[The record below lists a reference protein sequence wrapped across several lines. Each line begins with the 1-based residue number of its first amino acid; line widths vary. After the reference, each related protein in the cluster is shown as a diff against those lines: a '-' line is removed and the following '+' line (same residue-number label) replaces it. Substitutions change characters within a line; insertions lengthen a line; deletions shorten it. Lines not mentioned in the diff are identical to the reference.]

1 MALSQIQCLD
11 DNHVNPRTTES
22 KPEFFYCEDQ
32 RLALET
38 LLRDGREAFVKYLE
52 ARGLRGFLSDPELES
67 LVGSVEPYDPGLEL
81 IPESGEEEDEPPLS
95 LHYWPELSD
104 VSIPQLDLGWPDSDG
119 YRGVSRATVYTQPP
133 LDGQAHIKEII
144 RKMIAQAQRVI
155 AVVMDIFTDVDIFRD
170 LLDVAFKKKVSVYIL
185 LERTTLPHFLSMCH
199 RANMHAGH
207 LKNLRVRCSI
217 GAEFHT
223 RACTKVKGRI
233 GHRFMFVDGDKA
245 VSGSYSFT
253 WMSSRLDRNLI
264 TVLTGQVV
272 DTFDLLFRFLYMNS
286 TSVNLRQIAKEPQP
300 EPDPPP
306 QQTTFAPPSADVA
319 RKLYNPKYALVAAC
333 NPSLSPNS
341 SGNNSPKDSQN
352 AVNSKTQEDEATS
365 KKKRRRDKE
374 VRQEPPLHPGLTN
387 LGKAHLIEYLPTWP
401 EPDPPSDVIGFIN
414 VRDTSK
420 PIQVHLQRSEMFE
433 TSQAIRFGSPPSM
446 PKETLPEVANPRK
459 IGANDEENP
468 KQDKTKAEEAAV
480 VQTNSTPLTLKASGF
495 KSQEAP
501 EQKSQIIVKT
511 LNTECNLQSNT
522 PTKNQSAGHN
532 STSNI
537 NKSTSQQ
544 SSSTATPSQITPTI
558 PTNSLKTEP
567 LPKSDAQTQAQTRTS
582 LNTHH
587 ALDHSVHSS
596 ELKSTQTQI
605 SQTLSATDL
614 NANTEQFAQSKKLL
628 QHTYSSK
635 QDVHTKTQNSVN
647 TQTPNIHNHI
657 SPSSAFTSLHCNPVT
672 PVTLSDN
679 NQVCATTVH
688 SSMTSSARAPVLPLT
703 SITTTPS
710 FPTVSSSSTTHP
722 LSSSTFTTAPPVP
735 KRRTVQLVINDTTN
749 GQNPPDINA
758 VRRPESLTSTQLVA
772 SHNEPLV
779 ATVVHTLPKKEPE
792 TVPKLQ
798 NKTDAQKGTENTGKD
813 CSPLR
818 TSQEIKSEEAA
829 GQRNDRVDTKRAPGS
844 KLQVQS
850 NVLIT
855 NAPKENCTN
864 IQDTPLTSTECN
876 ITKKIEDCVDPLAKV
891 RPLRDKEAG
900 KVLSEDSKN
909 LAHSKTY
916 PSRVN
921 GPQRVSHNELNAKD
935 TTVLGAEDS
944 VNATKDSPVSATFR
958 AHIDRADD
966 STSTADS
973 QNQHPG
979 VATAYH
985 INSLPDAAKHNTNN
999 TFQDSLQSP
1008 KGRGIPHSPIHLG
1021 LSESYTPYL
1030 RSPTPEKESR
1040 LLFALTRT
1048 PTPDGLS
1055 PHSPNSDSRSRT
1067 PDFRTPTPDGYFSTF
1082 STTSEEYFECSDSPV
1097 HDVFFDPVASFG
1109 NETEDD
1115 LNTNTSYAP
1124 TITTASSSPTF
1135 VNTTTSPGVL
1145 SSSGKNTSRSG
1156 TLSQYYGVSSVSSPE
1171 KKLKMM
1177 EEEKTINDEKWKEQ
1191 DGKKSLTER
1200 SNQTQRDSQ
1209 RTERRGSKENKSAE
1223 HLRQNKASTEAQLTA
1238 DKAKETQ
1245 ASKRKKAL
1253 NQQEAGDDVV
1263 TPGES
1268 SNEAMQMSV
1277 GEVKAKNMF
1286 EGGRP
1291 DKASSGGEKTLD
1303 RAGLRAS
1310 GVEKTLQT
1318 TRESEG
1324 QKYSVQP
1331 TPVI

>member
-38 LLRDGREAFVKYLE
+38 LLRDGREAFAKYLE

-67 LVGSVEPYDPGLEL
+67 LVGSMEPYDPGSEL
-81 IPESGEEEDEPPLS
+81 VPESGDEDDEPPLS

-104 VSIPQLDLGWPDSDG
+104 MSIPQLDLGWPDSDG

-155 AVVMDIFTDVDIFRD
+155 AVVMDVFTDVDIFRD
-170 LLDVAFKKKVSVYIL
+170 LLDAAFKKKVSVYIL

-223 RACTKVKGRI
+223 RACTKVKGRM

-272 DTFDLLFRFLYMNS
+272 DTFDILFRYLYMNS
-286 TSVNLRQIAKEPQP
+286 TSVNLRQIAKEPEP

-352 AVNSKTQEDEATS
+352 AVNSKTQEDQATN
-365 KKKRRRDKE
+365 KKKRRKDKE
-374 VRQEPPLHPGLTN
+374 VIQEAPLHPGLTN
-387 LGKAHLIEYLPTWP
+387 LMKAHLIEYLPTWP

-414 VRDTSK
+414 VRDTRK

-433 TSQAIRFGSPPSM
+433 TSQAIRFCSPISM
-446 PKETLPEVANPRK
+446 PKETLPEVAKPRK
-459 IGANDEENP
+459 IGASDEENP
-468 KQDKTKAEEAAV
+468 KQDNTKGREAAV
-480 VQTNSTPLTLKASGF
+480 VQPNSTPLTLKASGF

-501 EQKSQIIVKT
+501 EQKSQINVKA
-511 LNTECNLQSNT
+511 LNAECNLQPNT

-532 STSNI
+532 STLNANESI
-537 NKSTSQQ
+537 SQQ
-544 SSSTATPSQITPTI
+544 SSSAATPSHITPTV

-567 LPKSDAQTQAQTRTS
+567 LPKSDIKTQAQTRTS
-582 LNTHH
+582 LNTQ
-587 ALDHSVHSS
+587 HSVHSL
-596 ELKSTQTQI
+596 EPKSTPTQT
-605 SQTLSATDL
+605 SQTLSVTDL
-614 NANTEQFAQSKKLL
+614 NANTEQFAQSKKVL

-635 QDVHTKTQNSVN
+635 QDVHTKTHNSSVN

-657 SPSSAFTSLHCNPVT
+657 SPSSTFTSSHCNPVT
-672 PVTLSDN
+672 PVALSDK

-688 SSMTSSARAPVLPLT
+688 SSMTTSARAPVLPLT
-703 SITTTPS
+703 SISTTPL

-735 KRRTVQLVINDTTN
+735 KRRTVQLVINDITS
-749 GQNPPDINA
+749 GQNPPDISV

-798 NKTDAQKGTENTGKD
+798 NKTDTQKGTENTGKD
-813 CSPLR
+813 CSPLW

-829 GQRNDRVDTKRAPGS
+829 GLRNDRVDTKTAPGS

-864 IQDTPLTSTECN
+864 VQDTPLTTTESN

-900 KVLSEDSKN
+900 KVLSEDYKN
-909 LAHSKTY
+909 LAQSKAY

-921 GPQRVSHNELNAKD
+921 APQRVSHNELNLKD
-935 TTVLGAEDS
+935 TTVLGAVDS
-944 VNATKDSPVSATFR
+944 VNATKDSPVSAALR
-958 AHIDRADD
+958 IHIDRADD

-979 VATAYH
+979 VTTAYH
-985 INSLPDAAKHNTNN
+985 SNTSPDAAKHNTNN

-1008 KGRGIPHSPIHLG
+1008 KARGIPHSPEKPRLLG
-1021 LSESYTPYL
+1021 FSESYTPYL

-1040 LLFALTRT
+1040 LLFVLART
-1048 PTPDGLS
+1048 PTPDGFS
-1055 PHSPNSDSRSRT
+1055 PHSSNSDSRSRT

-1097 HDVFFDPVASFG
+1097 HDVFFDPVASFSD
-1109 NETEDD
+1109 ETEDD

-1124 TITTASSSPTF
+1124 TITTTSSSPTF
-1135 VNTTTSPGVL
+1135 INTTTYPG
-1145 SSSGKNTSRSG
+1145 SSGKNTSRSG
-1156 TLSQYYGVSSVSSPE
+1156 SLSQHCGVSSVSLPE

-1191 DGKKSLTER
+1191 DGKRSLTER

-1223 HLRQNKASTEAQLTA
+1223 HLRQNKASTEAQLTV

-1253 NQQEAGDDVV
+1253 HQQEAGDHGV

-1268 SNEAMQMSV
+1268 ANEAMQMSV
-1277 GEVKAKNMF
+1277 GEVKVKNIF

-1291 DKASSGGEKTLD
+1291 DKASSGGEKILD
-1303 RAGLRAS
+1303 RAGFRPS
-1310 GVEKTLQT
+1310 GMEKMLQT

-1331 TPVI
+1331 TPVK